1 MGSEKIILDIPYYS
15 QYLDVDD
22 PQWKARSCGIVC
34 LKMVMDYYKPDNRK
48 IIDLVNEGVA
58 KGGYCQYGWIH
69 NVLVKMANER
79 GLMASRKEYKSQD
92 DKERKKLERAA
103 IKEITSCLKDNQPVI
118 VSAVRN
124 FSETDKFHL
133 VVLTGFEKKGRGIGG
148 FYYNDPDSQ
157 SREEGKNKFVPIDVF
172 KKHWRKM
179 AIYVKE

>member
-1 MGSEKIILDIPYYS
+1 MILGVPYYS
-15 QYLDVDD
+15 QYLDVGD

-34 LKMVMDYYKPDNRK
+34 LKMVMDYYKPLK
-48 IIDLVNEGVA
+48 ESLIDLINEGVA
-58 KGGYCQYGWIH
+58 KEGYCQYGWIH
-69 NVLVKMANER
+69 NILVEMVNER
-79 GLMASRKEYKSQD
+79 GLRASRKEYKSQD
-92 DKERKKLERAA
+92 IKEQKKMDRVA
-103 IKEITSCLKDNQPVI
+103 IKEIKDCLKNNQPVI
-118 VSAVRN
+118 ISAIRN
-124 FSETDKFHL
+124 FSEPDKFHL